1 MALRLIADREEE
13 INAFVPEEYWTLD
26 ADFLADGGKKPL
38 QAHFY
43 GTKDGK
49 MTVKS
54 KEEMEQ
60 ILKELDGVSYEV
72 SEVKNGERVKK
83 RPFLLQPVPCS
94 RRLPKP

>member
-1 MALRLIADREEE
+1 
-13 INAFVPEEYWTLD
+13 
-26 ADFLADGGKKPL
+26 
-38 QAHFY
+38 
-43 GTKDGK
+43 

-94 RRLPKP
+94 RKLPKP